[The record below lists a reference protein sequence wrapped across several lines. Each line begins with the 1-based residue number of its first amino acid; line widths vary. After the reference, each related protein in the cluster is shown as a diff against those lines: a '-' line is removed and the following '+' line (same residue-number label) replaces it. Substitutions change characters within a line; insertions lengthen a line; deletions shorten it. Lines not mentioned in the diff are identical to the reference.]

1 MPIKVAFDARALVSP
16 SRGVQRYTQELY
28 GEIARRGVPT
38 TAVGTDSSMTLP
50 HGVAGVPSPFDPQSN
65 LAWCAWGLPAAARRA
80 PFDVFHA
87 PAYTAP
93 LFGVHPVVVTLHDI
107 SYEAAP
113 AWYPYKRDRIRRA
126 FYRHSAARARA
137 IITDATATRDAIVE
151 HYGGPRARIHV
162 VPLGVGAAFRPAE
175 SRRADAAPASPFVL
189 AVGDVHARRNVP
201 TLVEAIRIAQATV
214 PELTLVLVGRT
225 LDADGTRD
233 AQWPPFVRVERDISD
248 ARLVALYQ
256 QAAVV
261 AGPSL
266 YEGFGLPLL
275 EAMACGTPVVAAH
288 ASVTP
293 DTTGDA
299 AILVDPMDPKEW
311 ANVIVEL
318 LRNPERAADHRARGL
333 RRAAQFTWSRTADA
347 TLAVF
352 ESVCQ

>member
-1 MPIKVAFDARALVSP
+1 IAVEHPRTNNADLRMLVQYAVQRRKKGLFQPAVGIEHEHAFAVERANGAIGTRGKPGIRGRTQKPYRGKAKTQGVERGLVGRMVDDHHGRPRLVHHERRKADAEIRVAPVVDDGHTSTGTHGSGSFSGRHRPRRDILTQGRDYIAYSSDTMPIKVAFDARALVSP

-151 HYGGPRARIHV
+151 HYGGPRARIH
-162 VPLGVGAAFRPAE
+162 
-175 SRRADAAPASPFVL
+175 
-189 AVGDVHARRNVP
+189 
-201 TLVEAIRIAQATV
+201 
-214 PELTLVLVGRT
+214 
-225 LDADGTRD
+225 
-233 AQWPPFVRVERDISD
+233 
-248 ARLVALYQ
+248 
-256 QAAVV
+256 
-261 AGPSL
+261 
-266 YEGFGLPLL
+266 
-275 EAMACGTPVVAAH
+275 
-288 ASVTP
+288 
-293 DTTGDA
+293 
-299 AILVDPMDPKEW
+299 
-311 ANVIVEL
+311 
-318 LRNPERAADHRARGL
+318 
-333 RRAAQFTWSRTADA
+333 
-347 TLAVF
+347 
-352 ESVCQ
+352 